1 MNEKRPLFRKGD
13 SGPVV
18 AEICDR
24 LVRIGAIEK
33 SSNFIDESIE
43 ALKSINN
50 TFGGQITGIYDNGKG
65 NERTVQITVKVPVE
79 KFEVYYDRF

>member
-1 MNEKRPLFRKGD
+1 VNEKRPLFRKGD
-13 SGPVV
+13 SGPAV

-43 ALKSINN
+43 AAIKKIPTIKRNN
-50 TFGGQITGIYDNGKG
+50 C
-65 NERTVQITVKVPVE
+65 
-79 KFEVYYDRF
+79 